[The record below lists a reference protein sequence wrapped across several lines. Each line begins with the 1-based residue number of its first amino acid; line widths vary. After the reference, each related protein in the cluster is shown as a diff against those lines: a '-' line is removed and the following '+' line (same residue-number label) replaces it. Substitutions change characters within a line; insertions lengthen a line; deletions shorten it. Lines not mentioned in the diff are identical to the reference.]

1 MAQDLVPVTLVVAF
15 YSRCGSS
22 EARALAAAVG
32 AVNARALIRMRRM
45 SDLDSAQ
52 ALADASPACA
62 VELARMRKEYVPPTE
77 ADLRGTDA
85 LILAVPDGFDAAS
98 PVWAPLV
105 SMLATL
111 DADGAVR
118 GKVAAVVGG
127 GVGGGSASATASF
140 VSLLHD
146 RGWVVVPSGAA
157 APRAGESSSPGHPR
171 AHGRLVA
178 EISRA
183 LKSAA
188 R

>member
-1 MAQDLVPVTLVVAF
+1 MAQSLVPVTVVVAF

-22 EARALAAAVG
+22 ETRALTAAVG

-45 SDLDSAQ
+45 ADVDAAQ
-52 ALADASPACA
+52 TLTDVSPACR
-62 VELARMRKEYVPPTE
+62 VDLARMHREYVGPTE
-77 ADLRGTDA
+77 ADILGTDA
-85 LILAVPDGFDAAS
+85 LILAVPAGFDASS
-98 PVWAPLV
+98 PVWAPLM
-105 SMLATL
+105 SMLARL
-111 DADGAVR
+111 DAEGTLR

-127 GVGGGSASATASF
+127 GSASEAASF

-146 RGWVVVPSGAA
+146 RGFLLVPAGAA
-157 APRAGESSSPGHPR
+157 TPRAGDASKPGHAR

-188 R
+188 S